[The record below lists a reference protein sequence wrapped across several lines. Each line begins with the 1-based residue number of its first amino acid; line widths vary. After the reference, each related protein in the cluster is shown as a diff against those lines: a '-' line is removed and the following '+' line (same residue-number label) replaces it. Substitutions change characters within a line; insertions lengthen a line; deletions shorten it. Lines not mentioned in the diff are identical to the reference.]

1 MLFWYVFFPFI
12 FVVYKDSSRFR
23 FHVFL
28 QSSGNTGAAL
38 KLIEKGADIFFV
50 DPRDGWAGA
59 HYAARFGKIKILE
72 TMINAGLDV
81 NMRTTG
87 KETLLHKACRTNRTS
102 TVLWLMKVILGFHER
117 LSLDPS
123 HYLPHICLCLSMVIL
138 HFSYYHH
145 HHHSHHILINRK
157 EPILNCSTAPAKKL
171 LILPRIL
178 NASLCV
184 NILTNICKWPKMV
197 IYPLPVFFPFLS
209 SPSAFPIHKHS

>member
-123 HYLPHICLCLSMVIL
+123 HFLPHLCLAVVSLI
-138 HFSYYHH
+138 HYH
-145 HHHSHHILINRK
+145 IIITI
-157 EPILNCSTAPAKKL
+157 PI
-171 LILPRIL
+171 ILP
-178 NASLCV
+178 
-184 NILTNICKWPKMV
+184 
-197 IYPLPVFFPFLS
+197 
-209 SPSAFPIHKHS
+209 